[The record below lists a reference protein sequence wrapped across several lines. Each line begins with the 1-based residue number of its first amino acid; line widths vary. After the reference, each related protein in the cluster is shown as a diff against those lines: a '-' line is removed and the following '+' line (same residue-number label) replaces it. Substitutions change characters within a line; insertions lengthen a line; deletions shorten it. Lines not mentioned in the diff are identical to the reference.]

1 MPMPTMRALVA
12 GLGEVCQPASLLPV
26 TFRAGAPLPY
36 SFSQQW
42 ASCGEPPQLAHA
54 AWVSGPCCSAVRQY
68 PAALAALL
76 ELNLRLGQEVL
87 EARRQ
92 RLEARSEAE
101 KFSEELSQVRQ
112 SLTFDVPTET
122 PTEPC
127 LLGGVVPPPG
137 LLWPLIESSPAAVE
151 GMSVGQKCACHGV
164 LASWGCEEHQV
175 YTDRLLLA
183 HRDKSLDVARGPPG
197 LERPLAASEHMLVAK
212 DVTYA
217 LRAPRRRRT
226 WVKPSR
232 CVD

>member
-1 MPMPTMRALVA
+1 MPR
-12 GLGEVCQPASLLPV
+12 
-26 TFRAGAPLPY
+26 
-36 SFSQQW
+36 
-42 ASCGEPPQLAHA
+42 EP
-54 AWVSGPCCSAVRQY
+54 S
-68 PAALAALL
+68 PAASKAPIAAAALMVRDYEMRMRQL
-76 ELNLRLGQEVL
+76 ERQCRELGVENLRLRGDLEVSRSGQAQSRELNLRLGQEVL